1 MTQSPI
7 SYLVFDV
14 EAVAD
19 GDLISRVRYPGEEL
33 SPQAAI
39 TKYQGEQFEKTGSDF
54 IPATFMLPVSVAIAK
69 ITADYRMQ
77 DLTVLDAPK
86 FRPHVITKKFWQ
98 GWSHYGQPA
107 FVTFNGRGYDL
118 PVLELA
124 AYRYGIA
131 IPEWFNLDAR
141 SFEQSRNRYNTSAH
155 IDLMDLFSNFGAGR
169 VTGGLN
175 LLANLIGKPGKTGID
190 GSKVQAMYD
199 AGNAKEINDYCRCD
213 VLDTYFV
220 FLRSRVLTGQLSIE
234 VEQEIVTEA
243 YRYLERESAGNA
255 AYQHYLEHWG
265 DWEAPEE

>member
-1 MTQSPI
+1 
-7 SYLVFDV
+7 L
-14 EAVAD
+14 
-19 GDLISRVRYPGEEL
+19 
-33 SPQAAI
+33 
-39 TKYQGEQFEKTGSDF
+39 
-54 IPATFMLPVSVAIAK
+54 
-69 ITADYRMQ
+69 
-77 DLTVLDAPK
+77 
-86 FRPHVITKKFWQ
+86 
-98 GWSHYGQPA
+98 
-107 FVTFNGRGYDL
+107 VTFNGRGYDL

-190 GSKVQAMYD
+190 GSKVQEMYD
-199 AGNAKEINDYCRCD
+199 AGKSKEINDYCRCD

-220 FLRSRVLTGQLSIE
+220 FLRSRVLTGQLTIE
-234 VEQEIVTEA
+234 AEQEIVTEA
-243 YRYLERESAGNA
+243 YRYLEQESEGNA